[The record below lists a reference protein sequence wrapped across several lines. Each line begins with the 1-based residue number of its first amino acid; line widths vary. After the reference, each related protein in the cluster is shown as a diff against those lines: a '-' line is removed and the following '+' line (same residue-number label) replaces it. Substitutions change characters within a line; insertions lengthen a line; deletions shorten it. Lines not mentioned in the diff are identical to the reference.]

1 MSSPTTRAVFLQT
14 LFRAVVTDGLLVPL
28 PPPSHLL
35 KPNLQWNGTRRGGP
49 WEALIMR
56 VELFLFFFGRP
67 SAHGFPRP
75 GIGSEPQLQAKLRL
89 QQQWILNP
97 LRWSGN

>member
-35 KPNLQWNGTRRGGP
+35 KPNLQWDGTRRGGGP

-56 VELFLFFFGRP
+56 VELFSFLLWPPFGTRI
-67 SAHGFPRP
+67 A
-75 GIGSEPQLQAKLRL
+75 QARNR
-89 QQQWILNP
+89 I
-97 LRWSGN
+97 RATVAS